1 MTYQDIAPEQAGELL
16 QNAQAEILMNY
27 EDFVNT
33 IATATIAEA
42 KDVLEED
49 EKNEADRLLDD
60 L

>member
-1 MTYQDIAPEQAGELL
+1 MTYQDITPEQAGELL

-33 IATATIAEA
+33 IATATIAEV